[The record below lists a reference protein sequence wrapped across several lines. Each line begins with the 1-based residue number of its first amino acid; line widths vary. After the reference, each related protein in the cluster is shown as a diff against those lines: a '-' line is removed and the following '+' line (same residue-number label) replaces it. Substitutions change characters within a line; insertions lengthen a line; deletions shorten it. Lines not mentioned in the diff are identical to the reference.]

1 MKRIFILTASLI
13 SASVSNAQ
21 THDTNIST
29 TPQTIESIAATS
41 YKPEWYAE
49 QAKAWQ
55 QLVDNDSKDQTAW
68 RNLFRATYFYD
79 MLNNSFGEN
88 QDTSATAEML
98 RMMEQAVPDSYV
110 LNMSKERFSLSGDSL
125 VDTHQTLR
133 RAIELIPEDALSDDI
148 ELLACREWLYYANDS
163 KVHDLMVKV
172 YERQYIPESIMRYN
186 WNMMQSMEPNAI
198 YFGNGDNCLVPCK
211 LMQEALGVRK
221 DVTVI
226 PIPYLYAE
234 EFRDALYK
242 QLGIEPFAQTKDY
255 DRSIDG
261 WEKEYS
267 YDIIMHIIKESH
279 RPAYFFT
286 DITHS
291 SMPQDSLYNEGL
303 LLKYSEHQYDNFA
316 VAMNNVKNVYHLE
329 YLTEPDLVYT
339 SWDSCKKFNNNYV
352 FLLSHLIKQF
362 RQKGDAAESER
373 LYNTLSN
380 YISSCD
386 DETKEVL
393 TQEMKRQAGLE
404 Q

>member
-1 MKRIFILTASLI
+1 MLAALMTATI
-13 SASVSNAQ
+13 AVNAQ
-21 THDTNIST
+21 RYATNNNT
-29 TPQTIESIAATS
+29 TPKTIESSASTS
-41 YKPEWYAE
+41 YEPEWYAE

-55 QLVDNDSKDQTAW
+55 QLVDKDSKNQTAW
-68 RNLFRATYFYD
+68 RNLFRATYFHD
-79 MLNNSFGEN
+79 MLSNSFGEN
-88 QDTSATAEML
+88 QDTSATAEVM
-98 RMMEQAVPDSYV
+98 RKMEQAVPDSYV
-110 LNMSKERFSLSGDSL
+110 LNMCKERFCLSGDSL
-125 VDTHQTLR
+125 VETHQTLR
-133 RAIELIPEDALSDDI
+133 RAIELLPDDALGDDVT
-148 ELLACREWLYYANDS
+148 LLACKEWLYYANDS
-163 KVHDLMVKV
+163 KVHDLLVKA
-172 YERQYIPESIMRYN
+172 YEKLYIPESIMRYN

-211 LMQEALGVRK
+211 MMQEALGVRK

-226 PIPYLYAE
+226 PISYLYAE
-234 EFRDALYK
+234 EFRNALYQ
-242 QLGIEPFAQTKDY
+242 QLGIKPFAHTKDY
-255 DRSIDG
+255 DRNIDG

-286 DITHS
+286 DITNWT
-291 SMPQDSLYNEGL
+291 SMPQDNLYNEGIL
-303 LLKYSEHQYDNFA
+303 MKYSDRQYDNFA

-329 YLTEPDLVYT
+329 YLTEPNLVYT
-339 SWDSCKKFNNNYV
+339 SWDSCKRFNNNYV

-362 RQKGDAAESER
+362 RQKGDIAESER

-386 DETKEVL
+386 NETKEIL